1 MLLISYRSSN
11 RPMEKAIKLA
21 AANAGVNQQAS
32 HHTLRQSFAAHQLQS
47 GADIRT
53 AQEQLGHGTYSRIQI
68 IL

>member
-1 MLLISYRSSN
+1 
-11 RPMEKAIKLA
+11 MEKAIKLA

-32 HHTLRQSFAAHQLQS
+32 HHTLRQSFATHQLQS